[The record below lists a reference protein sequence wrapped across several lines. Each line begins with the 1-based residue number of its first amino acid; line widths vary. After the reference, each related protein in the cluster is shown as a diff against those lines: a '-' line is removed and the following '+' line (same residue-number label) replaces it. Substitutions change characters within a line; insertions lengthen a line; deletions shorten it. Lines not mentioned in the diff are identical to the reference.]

1 MNAWSASKWYCVNS
15 AKKSYKM
22 IQMSDTIPL
31 VEFVTDADREALA
44 RSQENRH
51 ARDHRDGR

>member
-1 MNAWSASKWYCVNS
+1 
-15 AKKSYKM
+15 M